1 MAAAVSIRHNSRAPE
16 GGVSRQPGAH
26 YSSGSKLRSGAY
38 NVSMRN
44 WLVFL
49 GVTGLAFG
57 ADVALVEEI
66 VCKVN
71 SDIITRSEL
80 ERDRREAEAEF
91 RRENLTGRALQ
102 EAVSTTTRNLLRDRI
117 DHLLLVQKGKE
128 LDLKVDG
135 EVSKQLADI
144 QRRSGISDPEKF
156 QQYVHEQ
163 TGMSFED
170 YKNDTKNRILVD
182 KVIRQ
187 EVSSKIQFKRE
198 DLEAYYNQ
206 HKDEFQRK
214 ERVFLQEIFVST
226 AGKDAGGVLAA
237 ERKAK
242 DLSAR
247 AKKGEKFTEL
257 AQTGSDDTNAQAGG
271 EYPPM
276 SKGELDPR
284 IESAIWEQPR
294 GFVSDPIKVD
304 NGYFIFKVVEHQKA
318 GLAGFE
324 EVQNEVENKLYQPKM
339 DPAIRTYLTKLRQ
352 DAFLEIKPG
361 YDDSGAAAGK
371 NTAWSDPAQLVPQTT
386 TKEEVAAKTRHK
398 KLLWAIPIP
407 GTTTKSTGTSSSK

>member
-1 MAAAVSIRHNSRAPE
+1 MRHSVVPV
-16 GGVSRQPGAH
+16 G
-26 YSSGSKLRSGAY
+26 
-38 NVSMRN
+38 
-44 WLVFL
+44 LVFL
-49 GVTGLAFG
+49 SVSGLVCA
-57 ADVALVEEI
+57 ADVAVVEEI

-80 ERDRREAEAEF
+80 ERDRREAESEF
-91 RRENLTGRALQ
+91 RKENLTGRALQ
-102 EAVSTTTRNLLRDRI
+102 EAVSTATRNLLRDRI

-135 EVSKQLADI
+135 EVAKQMADI

-156 QQYVHEQ
+156 QQYVREQ
-163 TGMSFED
+163 TGMPYED
-170 YKNDTKNRILVD
+170 YKNETKNRVLVD
-182 KVIRQ
+182 RVIRQ

-198 DLEAYYNQ
+198 DMEAYYNA
-206 HKDEFQRK
+206 HKDQFQRQ
-214 ERVFLQEIFVST
+214 ERIFLQEIFIST

-242 DLSAR
+242 DLAAR
-247 AKKGEKFTEL
+247 AKKGEKFSEM
-257 AQTGSDDTNAQAGG
+257 AQSNSDDTNASNGG
-271 EYPPM
+271 EYPAM
-276 SKGELDPR
+276 QKGELDPR
-284 IESAIWEQPR
+284 IESAVWDQPR
-294 GFVSDPIKVD
+294 GFVTDPIKVE
-304 NGYFIFKVVEHQKA
+304 NGFFIFKVIEHQKA

-324 EVQNEVENKLYQPKM
+324 EVQNEVENRMYQPKM
-339 DPAIRTYLTKLRQ
+339 EPAIREFLTKLRTE
-352 DAFLEIKPG
+352 AFLEIKPG
-361 YDDSGAAAGK
+361 YEDSGAAPGK

>member
-1 MAAAVSIRHNSRAPE
+1 
-16 GGVSRQPGAH
+16 
-26 YSSGSKLRSGAY
+26 
-38 NVSMRN
+38 MRVCS
-44 WLVFL
+44 LIL
-49 GVTGLAFG
+49 CVTCFAIG
-57 ADVALVEEI
+57 ADVAIVEEI

-80 ERDRREAEAEF
+80 EKDRRDAENEF

-102 EAVSTTTRNLLRDRI
+102 EAVSTATRNLLRDRI

-128 LDLKVDG
+128 LDFKVDT
-135 EVSKQLADI
+135 EVAKQLADI
-144 QRRSGISDPEKF
+144 QRRSGITDPEKF

-163 TGMSFED
+163 TGLPFED
-170 YKNDTKNRILVD
+170 YKAETKNRVLVD
-182 KVIRQ
+182 RVVRQ

-198 DLEAYYNQ
+198 DLEKYYED
-206 HKDEFQRK
+206 HKAEFQRN
-214 ERVFLQEIFVST
+214 ERIFLQDIFVST
-226 AGKDAGGVLAA
+226 QGKDAGGIAAA

-247 AKKGEKFTEL
+247 AKKGEKFAEL
-257 AQTGSDDTNAQAGG
+257 AQTGSDDSNASSGG
-271 EYPPM
+271 EYPAM
-276 SKGELDPR
+276 QKGELDKR
-284 IESAIWEQPR
+284 IEDAVWEQPR
-294 GFVSDPIKVD
+294 GFVTDPIKID
-304 NGYFIFKVVEHQKA
+304 TGFFIFKVVEHQKA
-318 GLAGFE
+318 GLAAFE

-339 DPAIRTYLTKLRQ
+339 DPAIRTYLTKLRTE
-352 DAFLEIKPG
+352 AFLEIKPG
-361 YDDSGAAAGK
+361 YDDSGAAPGK

>member
-1 MAAAVSIRHNSRAPE
+1 MRHWI
-16 GGVSRQPGAH
+16 V
-26 YSSGSKLRSGAY
+26 L
-38 NVSMRN
+38 
-44 WLVFL
+44 L
-49 GVTGLAFG
+49 GVTGFAFG
-57 ADVALVEEI
+57 ADVAIVEEI

-80 ERDRREAEAEF
+80 ERDRRDAESEF

-102 EAVSTTTRNLLRDRI
+102 EAVSSTTRNLLRDRI

-128 LDLKVDG
+128 LDLKVDT
-135 EVSKQLADI
+135 EVAKQLADT

-163 TGMSFED
+163 TGMPYED
-170 YKNDTKNRILVD
+170 YKNEIKNRMLVD
-182 KVIRQ
+182 RVIRS

-198 DLEAYYNQ
+198 DLEKYYNE
-206 HKDEFQRK
+206 HKDEFQRQ
-214 ERVFLQEIFVST
+214 ERIFLQEIFVST
-226 AGKDAGGVLAA
+226 DGKDAGGVLAA

-257 AQTGSDDTNAQAGG
+257 AQTSSDDTNAVNGG
-271 EYPPM
+271 EMPAM
-276 SKGELDPR
+276 QKGELDKR
-284 IESAIWEQPR
+284 VEDVLWEQPR
-294 GFVSDPIKVD
+294 GFVTEPIKLEK
-304 NGYFIFKVVEHQKA
+304 GFFIFKVVEHQKA
-318 GLAGFE
+318 GQAGFE
-324 EVQNEVENKLYQPKM
+324 EVMNEVENKLYQPKM

-361 YDDSGAAAGK
+361 YDDSGAAPGK